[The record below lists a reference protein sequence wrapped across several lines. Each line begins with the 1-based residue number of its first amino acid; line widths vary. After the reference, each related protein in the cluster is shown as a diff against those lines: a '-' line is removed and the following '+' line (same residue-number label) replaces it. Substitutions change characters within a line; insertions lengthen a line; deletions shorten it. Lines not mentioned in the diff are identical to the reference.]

1 MVTHYDVRL
10 LHKKEVAE
18 HTLEFTLEKPQ
29 GFEYR
34 AGQFG
39 DIVLPASTG
48 LDESHNKHG
57 FSFASAPFEDTLRM
71 ATLMRPSKFKQAAAQ
86 VPDGTVVGLLAL
98 WGSFTLHKN
107 ADIPAVFITS
117 GIGITPVR
125 GIIAQ
130 ATHEQARHD
139 ITLIYANASRAQ
151 TAYHEEFVQLA
162 ARNPHFRYLPVFTQA
177 QGPLT
182 AEALRSQVNKLAAA
196 IVYLSGAKSTIASMR
211 ALALQAGADEDQ
223 LRTEEFEGY

>member
-1 MVTHYDVRL
+1 
-10 LHKKEVAE
+10 
-18 HTLEFTLEKPQ
+18 
-29 GFEYR
+29 
-34 AGQFG
+34 
-39 DIVLPASTG
+39 
-48 LDESHNKHG
+48 
-57 FSFASAPFEDTLRM
+57 
-71 ATLMRPSKFKQAAAQ
+71 
-86 VPDGTVVGLLAL
+86 
-98 WGSFTLHKN
+98 
-107 ADIPAVFITS
+107 
-117 GIGITPVR
+117 VR

-182 AEALRSQVNKLAAA
+182 AEALRSQVSKLAAA
-196 IVYLSGAKSTIASMR
+196 IVSLSGAKSTIASMR